1 MFFAVM
7 ANSGK
12 QDPIHSGHSTG
23 TDVITR
29 QDQKTVLPR
38 RYKVILLNDNYTS
51 MEFVVLVL
59 RSVFHKAQSEAET
72 IMLSVHEKGAGVAGV
87 YTKEI
92 AETKVALVHHLAR
105 QNEFPLRCTM
115 EPE

>member
-1 MFFAVM
+1 MS
-7 ANSGK
+7 SGNRK
-12 QDPIHSGHSTG
+12 DEFDQGLSTG

-29 QDQKTVLPR
+29 DDQKTAIPR

-59 RSVFHKAQSEAET
+59 RSVFHKHQSEAET
-72 IMLSVHEKGAGVAGV
+72 VMLAVHEKGAGVAGV

-92 AETKVALVHHLAR
+92 AETKIALVHHLAR